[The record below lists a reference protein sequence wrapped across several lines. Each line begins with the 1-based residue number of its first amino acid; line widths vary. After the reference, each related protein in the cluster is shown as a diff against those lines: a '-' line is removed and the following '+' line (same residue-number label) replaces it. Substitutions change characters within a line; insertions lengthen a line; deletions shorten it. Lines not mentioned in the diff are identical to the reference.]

1 MGEHNRAE
9 SRRNRLSASRA
20 HEAHVVASPDGADV
34 LAPGPEFV
42 HRSRRPSE
50 IKYYVANIPY
60 SSIESALREFF
71 AARVTVVEFHLFR
84 DNATGESRGF
94 AVLRAVGDAVA
105 FDGAEFEGRALRIER
120 WDRE

>member
-1 MGEHNRAE
+1 MGEQHNRAE
-9 SRRNRLSASRA
+9 ARRNRLSASRA
-20 HEAHVVASPDGADV
+20 HERRVVASLDGADV

-42 HRSRRPSE
+42 HCRPSE

-60 SSIESALREFF
+60 SSVESALRDFF
-71 AARVTVVEFHLFR
+71 SARVTVVEFHLFR
-84 DNATGESRGF
+84 DNATGASRGF

-105 FDGAEFEGRALRIER
+105 FDGAEFESRALRIER